1 MNWTMYKIVL
11 HLKSPLHVGAG
22 RVGNLQLARPYLI
35 GKTLWGGLTAR
46 ITRDAR
52 PGATGSVYREI
63 GEQIKEHLAFSY
75 FYPAIKKE
83 EVDVWSWG
91 EGADAFDWRYMDTYA
106 ATARNPKHNTALQGG
121 LYETEFIAPTTR
133 DGDPVRLI
141 GYIFER
147 DGCSLPWR
155 EALSRLQLGGERT
168 YGWGRV
174 RAEDPLPAASF
185 FAGWDMT
192 LDGDRPI
199 LQAQA
204 VDGKTRLLAHTVATD
219 ATAPADM
226 HGAVEPLVGRET
238 RKAHRHGKDPI
249 LAAIC
254 WKPGTLILGS
264 AQVRVRIGTYG
275 VWEFI

>member
-1 MNWTMYKIVL
+1 MNWTMYKIIL

-35 GKTLWGGLTAR
+35 GKTLWGALTAR
-46 ITRDAR
+46 ITRDTR
-52 PGATGSVYREI
+52 PGATGSAYREI
-63 GEQIKEHLAFSY
+63 GDQIKNQLAFSY

-83 EVDVWSWG
+83 EVDVWPWG
-91 EGADAFDWRYMDTYA
+91 EGTDEFDWRYMDTYA

-155 EALSRLQLGGERT
+155 AALSRLQLGGERT

-174 RAEDPLPAASF
+174 RAEDEDPPPESPF
-185 FAGWDMT
+185 FAGWDVT
-192 LDGDRPI
+192 LEGEYPI
-199 LQAQA
+199 LQA
-204 VDGKTRLLAHTVATD
+204 VDDKTRLLAHTVATD

-226 HGAVEPLVGRET
+226 RGAVEPLVGRET
-238 RKAHRHGKDPI
+238 REANRHGKDPI

-254 WKPGTLILGS
+254 WKPGTPVPQG
-264 AQVRVRIGTYG
+264 AHVRVHIGTYG